1 MMMPQGV
8 GRFLGFALLMP
19 VSVPVPFPAELEKFF
34 AAIAD
39 IMGAWLPDGASEK
52 DAE

>member
-1 MMMPQGV
+1 LQ
-8 GRFLGFALLMP
+8 LGATAY
-19 VSVPVPFPAELEKFF
+19 VQTPAELEKFF